1 MTRQADERPATP
13 GTGVKESAKVAVLFT
28 SPQTVV
34 PDIAQAMRLADYTAH
49 LPRDVATALKINI
62 SWQRYYPA
70 CSTTPWQLEGVIRA
84 LQEDGYGEL
93 MPAQNATVVVD
104 SHEGEVKNK
113 HNVVLDRYGL
123 KSVHLNDKDARW
135 VRYQPK
141 GEMLVLDKIFPDGIY
156 LPEVLIGKNIIHLPT
171 LKTHVFTTITGAMK
185 NAFGGL
191 LHFHRHWTHPVIHE
205 TLVDLLTIQKEIH
218 PGVFAVLDGT
228 MAGEGPGPR
237 AMRVRET
244 NVVLASADQV
254 AIDAVA
260 AKIMGFDP
268 MSIRFIRLAHERGL
282 GCGDQ
287 SEIEVVGADISQ
299 LNFGLKGG
307 EDTLFSRVQKSVY
320 WGPFSPVEK
329 FLSRSFITP
338 VGYLVSNLYHNL
350 YWYNLFGRSRVKKAL
365 SSDWGKLFLS
375 Y

>member
-1 MTRQADERPATP
+1 MTRQAKEQKAASAAAT
-13 GTGVKESAKVAVLFT
+13 VEDAKVAVLFT
-28 SPQTVV
+28 SPEAVIS
-34 PDIAQAMRLADYTAH
+34 DIGQAMRLADYTAH
-49 LPRDVATALKINI
+49 LRKDVATALKINI

-70 CSTTPWQLEGVIRA
+70 CSTTPWQLDGVIRA
-84 LQEDGYGEL
+84 LQEDGFGEL
-93 MPAQNATVVVD
+93 IPAQNATVVVD

-123 KSVHLNDKDARW
+123 KSVHLNDKGAKW

-156 LPEVLIGKNIIHLPT
+156 LPEMLIGKNIIHLPT

-191 LHFHRHWTHPVIHE
+191 LHFRRHWTHPVIHE

-237 AMRVRET
+237 AMRVRST
-244 NVVLASADQV
+244 NVILAGADQV
-254 AIDAVA
+254 AIDAIA

-282 GCGDQ
+282 GCGDT
-287 SEIEVVGADISQ
+287 SKIEVVGADISQ
-299 LNFGLKGG
+299 VNFHLKGG
-307 EDTLFSRVQKSVY
+307 EETLYSRIQKLVY
-320 WGPFSPVEK
+320 WGPLSPVEK
-329 FLSRSFITP
+329 LLSRSFITP
-338 VGYLVSNLYHNL
+338 VGYLISNLYHNL
-350 YWYNLFGRSRVKKAL
+350 YWYNLYGRSRVKKAL
-365 SSDWGKLFLS
+365 ASDWGKLFLS

>member
-1 MTRQADERPATP
+1 MTRQAEEQKAASGATI
-13 GTGVKESAKVAVLFT
+13 GEGAKVAVLFT
-28 SPQTVV
+28 SPEAVIS
-34 PDIAQAMRLADYTAH
+34 DIGQVMRLADYTAH
-49 LPRDVATALKINI
+49 LRKDVATALKINI

-84 LQEDGYGEL
+84 LQEDGFGEL
-93 MPAQNATVVVD
+93 IPAQNATVVVD

-113 HNVVLDRYGL
+113 HNVVLDSYGL
-123 KSVHLNDKDARW
+123 KSVHLNDKGAKW

-156 LPEVLIGKNIIHLPT
+156 LPEMLIGKNIIHLPT

-191 LHFHRHWTHPVIHE
+191 LHFRRHWTHPVIHE

-237 AMRVRET
+237 AMRVRST
-244 NVVLASADQV
+244 NVILASADQV

-268 MSIRFIRLAHERGL
+268 MSIRFISLAHERGL
-282 GCGDQ
+282 GCGDISQ
-287 SEIEVVGADISQ
+287 IEVVGTDISQ
-299 LNFGLKGG
+299 VNFDLKGG
-307 EDTLFSRVQKSVY
+307 EETLYSRIQKMVY
-320 WGPFSPVEK
+320 WGPLSPVEK
-329 FLSRSFITP
+329 LLSRSFITP
-338 VGYLVSNLYHNL
+338 VGYLISNLYHNL
-350 YWYNLFGRSRVKKAL
+350 YWYNLYGRSRVKKAL